1 MILFRL
7 LDWICRTLSLS
18 HLIVFSYFIFPN
30 KFPKCVSEQVH
41 FLLTSDR
48 SPIRPFKKH
57 HRPRRKKGPYKPWLL
72 PSCSLPARISFSN
85 MPLRSIRI
93 WISIETILRSVWI
106 IKRKWRYGTCAGR
119 CWRCAGA
126 FEGILMRNISPISI
140 TPIPDPS
147 F

>member
-57 HRPRRKKGPYKPWLL
+57 HRPRLKKRAVQTVAE
-72 PSCSLPARISFSN
+72 C
-85 MPLRSIRI
+85 MPK
-93 WISIETILRSVWI
+93 I
-106 IKRKWRYGTCAGR
+106 IYCIQT
-119 CWRCAGA
+119 
-126 FEGILMRNISPISI
+126 
-140 TPIPDPS
+140 
-147 F
+147 